1 MAVNQ
6 VLSQDP
12 KWSNAATLIE
22 RLGSF
27 SGTDS
32 TSQNT
37 VVDVELA
44 ERLMERWRSQA
55 PFASDSYFA
64 QRLAT
69 DGVTEDDLLVC
80 LSEPV
85 EALHARLAET
95 QPWLEQLFRVF
106 SRPPAIAPLPL
117 PETLRDHDTV
127 GFLKIIEPLIHDA
140 IARVEA
146 GAAEMALASDR
157 PAFDSATVA
166 ELLFASLHQRLL
178 ATLGRTLVLELHV
191 ARLGGMLSGDTPHE
205 RFCNFVER
213 LRSTEIAIGLLQEYP
228 VLARQLVMQVDHWV
242 DFSLEFLHY
251 LRTDWDQIR
260 STFAGEDDPGLLIEV
275 GGDIGDSHRRGRSVL
290 IAKFASGL
298 QVVYKPRSLAVD
310 AHFQELLSW
319 LNEKK
324 GDHCSFRTLEVLD
337 CGDHGWV
344 EFIASHSCRSPQ
356 ELCRFYERQG
366 AYLALL
372 YALEATDLHFEN
384 LTAAGEHP
392 VLLDLETLFHPRIGE
407 LDLRQSD
414 QLAGTTINDS
424 VLRVGLLPQ
433 RFLQEEEYPGV
444 DLSGLGTLRGQL
456 SPQPIPQWQDPG
468 TDQMRL
474 IRKRVAIPTG
484 HNRPTLNDAEVN
496 PLDHV
501 EAIVTGFT
509 GLYRAL
515 LQHMEE
521 LISDDGPLARFL
533 NDRVRVVLRATG
545 TYCALLRE
553 SFHPD
558 VLRNALDRDRL
569 FDRLWSLVE
578 QCPDLARV
586 IAAERDDLQH
596 GDVPLFTTSPNSR
609 DLWNSSQER
618 IADFFDEPSI
628 APVRRRIQALSE
640 HDCTR
645 QVWFIRASL
654 ATLSSSREGTRRLT
668 CRPIDAAAPAN
679 GKRLLSAA
687 CSVGDRLEELA
698 LQGEQDASWIGL
710 ILANQKDWTLL
721 PLWCDLYDG
730 LPGVALYLAYLG
742 DVTQS
747 RRYTDL
753 AKRSLATM
761 RRLVEQDP
769 SSEVP
774 MGAFTGWG
782 GIIYVLT
789 HLSQLWDQSD
799 QLIEAMA
806 MIENIERLIGQD
818 CHFDIISGA
827 AGTIGSL
834 LGLYQVTRD
843 SRALAAAIRC
853 GNHLLTHAQP
863 MQRGLGWSPGK
874 GQTPL
879 TGFSHGAAGIGWALL
894 QLAAVT
900 GDERFYSGGS
910 GAFEYERSLYSS
922 VERNWPDLREPDSAD
937 ERYSS
942 RFAMAWCHGAPGIG
956 LSRLLS
962 LPHLNDQE
970 VQSEIQVALQT
981 TLVRGFG
988 NGHSLC
994 HGDFGNLELLL
1005 EASLKLGEPRW
1016 HTEVSCIAGVLLE
1029 GISQNG
1035 WLCGN
1040 PIGVESPG
1048 LMTGLAGIGYEL
1060 LRLAEPK
1067 RVPSVLALAPPFI
1080 ASAKSARSV
1089 LTVGATR

>member
-6 VLSQDP
+6 ALSQDP

-22 RLGSF
+22 RVGSF
-27 SGTDS
+27 TDTES
-32 TSQNT
+32 RSRNT
-37 VVDVELA
+37 VADVEKV
-44 ERLMERWRSQA
+44 ERLMKRWRSQRL
-55 PFASDSYFA
+55 FATDSYFA

-69 DGVTEDDLLVC
+69 DGVTEDDLFVC

-85 EALHARLAET
+85 EALHARLVET
-95 QPWLEQLFRVF
+95 QTWLEQLFQAF
-106 SRPPAIAPLPL
+106 SRPPAVAPLPL
-117 PETLRDHDTV
+117 PETLLDHDTV
-127 GFLKIIEPLIHDA
+127 GFLNIIEPLLHDA

-146 GAAEMALASDR
+146 GAAELALASHQH
-157 PAFDSATVA
+157 AFDPSTVV
-166 ELLFASLHQRLL
+166 ELLFARLPQRLL
-178 ATLGRTLVLELHV
+178 AMLGRTLVLELHV
-191 ARLGGMLSGDTPHE
+191 ARLQGELSGDTPHE
-205 RFCNFVER
+205 RFCNFVEV
-213 LRSTEIAIGLLQEYP
+213 LRSTEVAIRLLQEYP
-228 VLARQLVMQVDHWV
+228 VLARQLVIHIDHWV
-242 DFSLEFLHY
+242 DFSLEFLRH
-251 LRTDWDQIR
+251 LKTDWDQIR
-260 STFAGEDDPGLLIEV
+260 TIFAREGDPGLLVEI
-275 GGDIGDSHRRGRSVL
+275 GGDMGDSHRRGRSVL

-310 AHFQELLSW
+310 AHFQELLVW
-319 LNEKK
+319 LNEKN
-324 GDHCSFRTLEVLD
+324 GDHCTFRTLKVLP

-344 EFIASHSCRSPQ
+344 EFIAAHSCRSPQ

-392 VLLDLETLFHPRIGE
+392 VPLDLETLFHPRIGE

-414 QLAGTTINDS
+414 QLVGTAINDS

-433 RFLQEEEYPGV
+433 RFLQDEESAGV

-456 SPQPIPQWQDPG
+456 SPRPIPQWQDPG
-468 TDQMRL
+468 TDQMQL
-474 IRKRVAIPTG
+474 TRKRVAIPTG
-484 HNRPTLNDAEVN
+484 QNRPTLNDVEVN

-509 GLYRAL
+509 RLYRTL
-515 LQHMEE
+515 LQHRKE
-521 LISDDGPLARFL
+521 LMSDQGPLASFL
-533 NDRVRVVLRATG
+533 NDRVRVVIRSTG

-569 FDRLWSLVE
+569 FDQLWTSVE

-586 IAAERDDLQH
+586 ISDERQDLQH
-596 GDVPLFTTSPNSR
+596 GDVPLFTTSPSSR
-609 DLWNSSQER
+609 DLCNSSQER
-618 IADFFDEPSI
+618 IPDFFDEPGI
-628 APVRRRIQALSE
+628 VPVHRRIQALSD
-640 HDCTR
+640 HDCER

-654 ATLSSSREGTRRLT
+654 ATLSSFREGTRRLI
-668 CRPIDAAAPAN
+668 RRRIDAAAPADSE
-679 GKRLLSAA
+679 RLLLAA
-687 CSVGDRLEELA
+687 CSVGDRLEALA

-710 ILANQKDWTLL
+710 ILANQRDWTLL

-730 LPGVALYLAYLG
+730 LPGVALFLAYLG

-761 RRLVEQDP
+761 RRLIERGP
-769 SSEVP
+769 SPEVP

-789 HLSQLWDQSD
+789 HLSQLWNQSD
-799 QLIEAMA
+799 QLIEARA
-806 MIENIERLIGQD
+806 MIGSIERLIEQD
-818 CHFDIISGA
+818 SHFDIIGGA

-834 LGLYQVTRD
+834 LGLYQVDKD
-843 SRALAAAIRC
+843 SQALAAAICC
-853 GNHLLTHAQP
+853 GNHLLSHAQP
-863 MQRGLGWSPGK
+863 MQRGVGWSPGK
-874 GQTPL
+874 DETPL

-894 QLAAVT
+894 RLAAVT
-900 GDERFYSGGS
+900 GDERFYSGGWR
-910 GAFEYERSLYSS
+910 AFEYERSLYSS
-922 VERNWPDLREPDSAD
+922 VERNWPDLREPDPAD
-937 ERYSS
+937 EKYAS

-970 VQSEIQVALQT
+970 VQSEIQVALHT
-981 TLVRGFG
+981 TLSRGFG
-988 NGHSLC
+988 NSHSLC
-994 HGDFGNLELLL
+994 HGDLGNLELLL
-1005 EASLKLGEPRW
+1005 EASLALGEPRW
-1016 HTEVSCIAGVLLE
+1016 RAEVSRIAGILLE
-1029 GISQNG
+1029 SISQNG
-1035 WLCGN
+1035 PVCGN

-1067 RVPSVLALAPPFI
+1067 RVPSVLALAPPII
-1080 ASAKSARSV
+1080 ASEKSTRSV
-1089 LTVGATR
+1089 LAAAATR